1 MKTINHKPNP
11 MMMRRQFSLTIVVLA
26 MLAAAQTVSAQT
38 KQTEAVADSSLQ
50 VFINVSG
57 GEPMFRGGKAGLEE
71 YLKKMVVY
79 PWKCIEDRI
88 EGRVIVS
95 FWVEKDGNISEAK
108 VVRSVDP
115 RLDCEALRAVWH
127 MPKWAPARQMGNVV
141 RMRCAI
147 PVDFWLSDLEM
158 EQKAQPSNAQ
168 GVDAHKPAATSG
180 NKLSDHRLPNR

>member
-11 MMMRRQFSLTIVVLA
+11 MMMRRQFSLTIVVLV

-57 GEPMFRGGKAGLEE
+57 SEPMFRGGKAGLEE

-95 FWVEKDGNISEAK
+95 FWVEKDGSISDAK
-108 VVRSVDP
+108 VVKSVDP

-127 MPKWAPARQMGNVV
+127 MPKWIPGKEMGKCV
-141 RMRCAI
+141 RVKYGL
-147 PVDFWLSDLEM
+147 PVTFRLSDLEM